1 MSCVLNCV
9 TGCCFFGC
17 RLERCVFIAGYRLHL
32 VLSASHLPPSPVDD
46 DQYLN
51 AELPLVLHSDWLFD
65 AGSSRQI
72 ATVFVRC
79 LGLSSIKVFLQLPW
93 VVDLYVYFYE
103 FF

>member
-1 MSCVLNCV
+1 MSCVLRFCEWINHWLLW
-9 TGCCFFGC
+9 C
-17 RLERCVFIAGYRLHL
+17 RLERCVFITGYRLHL

-79 LGLSSIKVFLQLPW
+79 LGLFCN
-93 VVDLYVYFYE
+93 
-103 FF
+103 